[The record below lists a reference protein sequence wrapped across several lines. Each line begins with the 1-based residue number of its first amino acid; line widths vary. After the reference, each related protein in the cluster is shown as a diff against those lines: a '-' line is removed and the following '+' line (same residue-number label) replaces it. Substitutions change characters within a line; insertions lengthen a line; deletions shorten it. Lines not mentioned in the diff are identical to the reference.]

1 MSSRSLERARPA
13 ATGFDDLSPVPLYYR
28 LASVLR
34 EKLVSGEY
42 AVGGSTFGEGWSH
55 FEMGQA
61 LFRLGRTDQAATSLN
76 RGLRLLYE
84 SGDESAVVLFVIM
97 IAAVALAQGNRDR
110 AYRLAG
116 SAWAL
121 RDRSGLDI
129 ISIPEN
135 TTVGLERATLEA
147 LTGADGEAYR
157 QGFLLSTHQAVA
169 LALNL

>member
-1 MSSRSLERARPA
+1 
-13 ATGFDDLSPVPLYYR
+13 
-28 LASVLR
+28 
-34 EKLVSGEY
+34 
-42 AVGGSTFGEGWSH
+42 
-55 FEMGQA
+55 MGQA

-135 TTVGLERATLEA
+135 TTAGLERATLEA